1 MPGSSI
7 PAAKLLAGNCNE
19 YCRSRRDDGGRR
31 RVPFAGDSFGRAPII
46 KFYIQIMD
54 KNIIAIGYAIAAA
67 AFYALNV
74 PCSKMLLAHISPVF
88 MAGLLYIGA
97 GLGIGILYLFHIK
110 HESQSERL
118 CKKDFPYTLGM
129 VLLDIAAPILLM
141 FGVKYGTSS
150 NASLLGNFE
159 IVATT
164 LIALF
169 IFREKV
175 SKRLWIAIL
184 FITTS
189 SFILS
194 FEKADGFNFS
204 IGSIFVLGATIC
216 WGLENN
222 CTRKISDKSTYQIVT
237 IKGLCS
243 GIGSIVVSLTT
254 GEMNFATKY
263 IPLALLL
270 GFVAYG
276 LSIFTYI
283 RAQQYLGAA
292 KTSAFYAFAPFIG
305 VLFSVMLL
313 NEKITLQYIVAFLVM
328 IAGTI
333 FVVYDTLVRS
343 HAHMHQ
349 HVFTHTH
356 GGITHTHI
364 VTHSHLHN
372 HVFSDAKHGHSHDI
386 KDLEELCH

>member
-1 MPGSSI
+1 
-7 PAAKLLAGNCNE
+7 
-19 YCRSRRDDGGRR
+19 
-31 RVPFAGDSFGRAPII
+31 
-46 KFYIQIMD
+46 MD
-54 KNIIAIGYAIAAA
+54 KNVIAIVYAIAAA

-110 HESQSERL
+110 HEPQSERL

-164 LIALF
+164 LVALF

-184 FITTS
+184 FITLS

-194 FEKADGFNFS
+194 FENADGFNFS

-263 IPLALLL
+263 IPLALLI

-283 RAQQYLGAA
+283 RAQKYLGAA

-305 VLFSVMLL
+305 VLFSVVLL

-333 FVVYDTLVRS
+333 FVVCDTLVRS
-343 HAHMHQ
+343 HSHMHQ
-349 HVFTHTH
+349 HIFTHTH
-356 GGITHTHI
+356 GGITHTHV

-372 HVFSDAKHGHSHDI
+372 HVFSDAKHSHSHNI
-386 KDLEELCH
+386 KDLEKISTH

>member
-1 MPGSSI
+1 
-7 PAAKLLAGNCNE
+7 
-19 YCRSRRDDGGRR
+19 
-31 RVPFAGDSFGRAPII
+31 
-46 KFYIQIMD
+46 MD
-54 KNIIAIGYAIAAA
+54 KNVIAIGYAIAAA

-74 PCSKMLLAHISPVF
+74 PCSKMLLVHISPVF

-97 GLGIGILYLFHIK
+97 GLGIGFLYLFHVK
-110 HESQSERL
+110 RESQSERL

-129 VLLDIAAPILLM
+129 VLLDIVAPILLM

-184 FITTS
+184 FITLS

-194 FEKADGFNFS
+194 FENTDSFNFS
-204 IGSIFVLGATIC
+204 VGSIC

-254 GEMNFATKY
+254 GEMNFAAKF

-283 RAQQYLGAA
+283 RAQKYLGAA

-305 VLFSVMLL
+305 VLFSVVLL
-313 NEKITLQYIVAFLVM
+313 NEKITLQYIAAFLVM

-343 HAHMHQ
+343 HSHMHQ
-349 HVFTHTH
+349 HIFTHTH
-356 GGITHTHI
+356 GGITHTHV

-372 HVFSDAKHGHSHDI
+372 HVFSDAKHSHSRDI
-386 KDLEELCH
+386 KDLEKISTH